1 MLMQGSR
8 AAPVDA
14 PAVRRSGDAVAAG
27 WALGFLLIWGCR
39 TGADGM
45 ADTGSGITAAVRA
58 SVEDS
63 VRALIRRNVKA
74 VNDRNADAV
83 SQLYPDSG
91 ATLSAG
97 NGDVQLVSRAAL
109 RARTT
114 EYFASLRAI
123 TFSQSIERI
132 DVLAAGAA
140 VVTARIDLKQV
151 DTTGRQSGARPLWT
165 AALALRDGRYVV
177 LQEHASDPQ
186 PR

>member
-1 MLMQGSR
+1 MQGSC

-14 PAVRRSGDAVAAG
+14 PALQRSGDAVAAG
-27 WALGFLLIWGCR
+27 LALALLLIWACR
-39 TGADGM
+39 PGPAGAPGPGPDL
-45 ADTGSGITAAVRA
+45 TAAVRA

-63 VRALIRRNVKA
+63 VRALIRRNVNA
-74 VNDRNADAV
+74 INDRNADAV

-97 NGDVQLVSRAAL
+97 NGDAQLVSQDTL

-151 DTTGRQSGARPLWT
+151 DTAGRQSGASPLWT

-177 LQEHASDPQ
+177 LQEHASDPR